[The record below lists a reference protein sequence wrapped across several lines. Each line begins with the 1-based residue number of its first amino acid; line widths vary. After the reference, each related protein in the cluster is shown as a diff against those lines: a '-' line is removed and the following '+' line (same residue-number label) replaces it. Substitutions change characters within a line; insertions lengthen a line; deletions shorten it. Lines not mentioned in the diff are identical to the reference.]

1 MKERGTEREINRER
15 ERQRE
20 RESERERDRE
30 REREMKR
37 EKKKE
42 RELHRCIFLE
52 GTIFFFGFHKKKES
66 IEFFLLKLIKLE
78 LSYKRNWY

>member
-1 MKERGTEREINRER
+1 MKERGTEREIDRER

-20 RESERERDRE
+20 RERDE
-30 REREMKR
+30 ER
-37 EKKKE
+37 EKKK
-42 RELHRCIFLE
+42 RESYIDAYSLKEPFS
-52 GTIFFFGFHKKKES
+52 FFVFIKKKES